1 MRYKLVFLF
10 EKEYNCDRILIKLK
24 IGDIIMARAQSKEEL
39 ITFSEESWQKL
50 CSLINS
56 LNEETKNDNF
66 TFNVE
71 DKKEKHWAR
80 DKNLRDVMVHLY
92 EWHQLLINFVE
103 KNKRGEKTPFLPSPY
118 NWKNYGEMNDNFQIN
133 GQKKSLSE
141 ITQQLSESHMELITL
156 IENFSNKEL
165 FTKKYFYW
173 TGSTS
178 LGQYFQSS
186 MSSHYEW
193 AYKKI
198 KLHKKTSEL

>member
-1 MRYKLVFLF
+1 MMESNNYEYLVWREHPTKSKRKLSISSCENLNFGCHF
-10 EKEYNCDRILIKLK
+10 EKVFKNDKMYLIYSR
-24 IGDIIMARAQSKEEL
+24 GIIMARAQSKEEL

-56 LNEETKNDNF
+56 LNEETKNTNF
-66 TFNVE
+66 TFKVE

-133 GQKKSLSE
+133 GQKK
-141 ITQQLSESHMELITL
+141 II
-156 IENFSNKEL
+156 I
-165 FTKKYFYW
+165 
-173 TGSTS
+173 
-178 LGQYFQSS
+178 
-186 MSSHYEW
+186 
-193 AYKKI
+193 
-198 KLHKKTSEL
+198 

>member
-1 MRYKLVFLF
+1 
-10 EKEYNCDRILIKLK
+10 
-24 IGDIIMARAQSKEEL
+24 MARAQSKEEL

-56 LNEETKNDNF
+56 LNEETKNANF
-66 TFNVE
+66 TFNIE
-71 DKKEKHWAR
+71 DKKEEHGAR

-92 EWHQLLINFVE
+92 EWHQLLINFVK

-165 FTKKYFYW
+165 FTKKYFDW

>member
-1 MRYKLVFLF
+1 
-10 EKEYNCDRILIKLK
+10 
-24 IGDIIMARAQSKEEL
+24 
-39 ITFSEESWQKL
+39 
-50 CSLINS
+50 
-56 LNEETKNDNF
+56 
-66 TFNVE
+66 
-71 DKKEKHWAR
+71 
-80 DKNLRDVMVHLY
+80 MVHLY

-103 KNKRGEKTPFLPSPY
+103 KNKRGEKTSFLPSPY

-141 ITQQLSESHMELITL
+141 ITQQLSESHMKLITL
-156 IENFSNKEL
+156 IEDFSNKEL
-165 FTKKYFYW
+165 FTKKYFDW

>member
-1 MRYKLVFLF
+1 
-10 EKEYNCDRILIKLK
+10 
-24 IGDIIMARAQSKEEL
+24 MARAQSKEEL

-56 LNEETKNDNF
+56 LNEETKNTNF
-66 TFNVE
+66 TFKVE

-92 EWHQLLINFVE
+92 EWHQLLINFVK

-156 IENFSNKEL
+156 IEIFQTKNCSQKNILIGQVQLVWVNIFSLLCHRTTSGLIKKLNY
-165 FTKKYFYW
+165 TKKPQNYEVFYFY
-173 TGSTS
+173 
-178 LGQYFQSS
+178 Y
-186 MSSHYEW
+186 
-193 AYKKI
+193 
-198 KLHKKTSEL
+198 